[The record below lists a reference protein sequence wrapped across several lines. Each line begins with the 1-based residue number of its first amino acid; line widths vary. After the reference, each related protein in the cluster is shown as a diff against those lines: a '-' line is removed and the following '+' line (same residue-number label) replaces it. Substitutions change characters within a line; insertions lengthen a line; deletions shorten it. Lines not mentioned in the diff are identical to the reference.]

1 MPKKTLMILMLS
13 LLLLFPAFLSAG
25 QPEFQSTS
33 QEMIEI
39 LQQEPVRYR
48 SFAPKKRAIVVVE
61 KKQEKMEK
69 TTIYVDESVEIPK
82 VKTLIHFDYNSARL
96 RPDSYSLL
104 DEVGTALNAPEI
116 RNKPILINGH
126 TDSDGTEEYN
136 LHLSYQR
143 ARAVQ
148 QYLTG
153 TCRVPENRLKIR
165 GYGESMPLKSNV
177 CPETKQI
184 NRRVEFEIAQ

>member
-1 MPKKTLMILMLS
+1 M
-13 LLLLFPAFLSAG
+13 SAG

-39 LQQEPVRYR
+39 LKKEPVRYR

-61 KKQEKMEK
+61 KRQEKMEK
-69 TTIYVDESVEIPK
+69 TTIYVDDSVETPR

-96 RPDSYSLL
+96 RPDSFVLL
-104 DEVGTALNAPEI
+104 DEVGTALNAPEVREKQI
-116 RNKPILINGH
+116 IINGH
-126 TDSDGTEEYN
+126 TDSDGTEDYN

-143 ARAVQ
+143 AQAVK
-148 QYLTG
+148 QYLAG
-153 TCRVPENRLKIR
+153 SCNVPEYRLKVR
-165 GYGESMPLKSNV
+165 GYGESMPLTPNV
-177 CPETKQI
+177 CPDSKQI

>member
-1 MPKKTLMILMLS
+1 MRKKILLPFMLS
-13 LLLLFPAFLSAG
+13 LIILFPSFLSAG
-25 QPEFQSTS
+25 QLEFQSTS
-33 QEMIEI
+33 QEMIDI
-39 LQQEPVRYR
+39 LKQEPVRYR
-48 SFAPKKRAIVVVE
+48 SFTAKKRAIVVVE

-104 DEVGTALNAPEI
+104 DEVGKALNAPEI

-165 GYGESMPLKSNV
+165 GYGESVPLKSNV